1 MAALI
6 DDEMVMLA
14 LIVLV
19 IDQHVRDDTIT
30 VSVVTR
36 PDIDLEL
43 EIFVLSHTGS
53 SLAFCPL
60 VHGHLSHCASCTF
73 TTILFEVLC
82 TVLVK
87 RITLVRDL
95 AVVVYDVVPVAR
107 AVRLARTTEVDADG
121 AVGLLRN
128 PDVVDVL
135 MRHSSFF
142 GNCPFVASM
151 LLILSLDLFEP

>member
-1 MAALI
+1 MII
-6 DDEMVMLA
+6 DNEMVMLF
-14 LIVLV
+14 LV
-19 IDQHVRDDTIT
+19 VPIEDQNISHDAV
-30 VSVVTR
+30 VSTVVTR
-36 PDIDLEL
+36 PNSDLEL
-43 EIFVLSHTGS
+43 RVLILSHPWRDLRLG
-53 SLAFCPL
+53 PL
-60 VHGHLSHCASCTF
+60 IHGHLCHCTSCAF
-73 TTILFEVLC
+73 ATILFEVLC

-95 AVVVYDVVPVAR
+95 AVAVHDVVPVTR
-107 AVRLARTTEVDADG
+107 AARLARTTEVDADG

>member
-19 IDQHVRDDTIT
+19 IDQHVRDNTIA

-43 EIFVLSHTGS
+43 EIFVLSRTGS
-53 SLAFCPL
+53 SLVFCPL
-60 VHGHLSHCASCTF
+60 VHGHLSHFASCTF
-73 TTILFEVLC
+73 ATILFEVLC

-95 AVVVYDVVPVAR
+95 AVAVHDVVTVTR

-121 AVGLLRN
+121 AVGCFETQTLS
-128 PDVVDVL
+128 
-135 MRHSSFF
+135 MR
-142 GNCPFVASM
+142 
-151 LLILSLDLFEP
+151 

>member
-19 IDQHVRDDTIT
+19 IDQHVRDNTIA

-43 EIFVLSHTGS
+43 EILVLSHTGS

-95 AVVVYDVVPVAR
+95 AVAVHDVVPVTR
-107 AVRLARTTEVDADG
+107 AVRLARTTEVGADG
-121 AVGLLRN
+121 AVGCFETQTL
-128 PDVVDVL
+128 
-135 MRHSSFF
+135 
-142 GNCPFVASM
+142 SM
-151 LLILSLDLFEP
+151 Y